1 MTVELR
7 DLISGLALVVSL
19 GVVLRTELRARN
31 DFKVAWYREVV
42 SWARDCVRSM
52 SAAHELCAS
61 HITDQKYI
69 SDQRHKV
76 LGDLTSLIDEGRF
89 LFENDRS
96 VRIGM
101 EKPRAYQGARPRIID
116 YLVLAYDRIREMDA
130 DADPNVREFFCSHI
144 IDAKRHFVSDI
155 QKAIEPRWF
164 ARRAQFAAKI
174 Q

>member
-1 MTVELR
+1 MTLELR
-7 DLISGLALVVSL
+7 DLIAGLALLISL
-19 GVVLRTELRARN
+19 GVVVRTELRARN
-31 DFKVAWYREVV
+31 DFRVAWYREVV
-42 SWARDCVRSM
+42 SWARDCVRSL
-52 SAAHELCAS
+52 SAAHELCAD
-61 HITDQKYI
+61 HITDQSYI

-101 EKPRAYQGARPRIID
+101 DKPRAYQGARPRIMD

-130 DADPNVREFFCSHI
+130 GSDAAVREVYCSHI
-144 IDAKRHFVSDI
+144 IDAKRRFVSDV
-155 QKAIEPRWF
+155 QEAIEPRWF
-164 ARRAQFAAKI
+164 AQRAQFAAKI

>member
-1 MTVELR
+1 MTFELR
-7 DLISGLALVVSL
+7 DLIAGLALMISL
-19 GVVLRTELRARN
+19 GVVVRTELRARN

-61 HITDQKYI
+61 HTTDRNYI
-69 SDQRHKV
+69 NDQRHKV

-96 VRIGM
+96 VRVGLD
-101 EKPRAYQGARPRIID
+101 KPRAYQGIRPRIMD
-116 YLVLAYDRIREMDA
+116 YLVLAYDRIQEIDA
-130 DADPNVREFFCSHI
+130 DADASVREFFCSHI
-144 IDAKRHFVSDI
+144 IDAKRRFVSDV
-155 QKAIEPRWF
+155 QEAIEPRWF
-164 ARRAQFAAKI
+164 AQRAQFAAKI